1 MFLNKY
7 LSYRRVP
14 PPVLVV
20 WAKILRG
27 QSQQFKPLTVV
38 KLSSRS
44 IQFLWSNKGMG
55 LYVLA

>member
-14 PPVLVV
+14 PPVVVV
-20 WAKILRG
+20 WAKIQRG
-27 QSQQFKPLTVV
+27 QSQQFKPLTVL
-38 KLSSRS
+38 KLSSRR

-55 LYVLA
+55 LHVLA